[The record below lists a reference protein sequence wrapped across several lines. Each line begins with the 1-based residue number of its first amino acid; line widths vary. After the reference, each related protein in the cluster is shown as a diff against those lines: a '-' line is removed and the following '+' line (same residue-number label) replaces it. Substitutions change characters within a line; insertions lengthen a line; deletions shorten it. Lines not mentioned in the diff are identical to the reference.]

1 MERIFVTLSA
11 LLCAFSITQA
21 EYLKFTKHYE
31 DDVYEFI
38 NFLKKPFLPERFKT
52 LEFFQKAGLDHSK
65 RLTAFS
71 FKNCGG
77 MIDVRSL
84 SVQPDPLQFPGT
96 ITFSASAALNT
107 TLSAPL
113 NAKIELKK
121 KAAGIWVPLPCID
134 QIGSCSYGDI
144 CQLLEQI
151 TQCPPQLTAIGIDC
165 KCPIKAG
172 KYTLPSMSQ
181 DIGAEA
187 FPSGDY
193 EVTGTVT
200 DKDGKVA
207 ACLEVQFEELEHEF
221 PIVEPE
227 EHDAYLVDEHQMKLN
242 DESEL
247 LMDLLFRNALPER
260 FRGEDYFKTVGI
272 KKSSR
277 VEAFQWQNCGNND
290 PATVMSLSVTPDP
303 LQFPGTVNIAG
314 KLQFNSSF
322 AAPLPASLVISK
334 KAAGVWIKLPC
345 IDNFGSCDYPDLCQI
360 LSSVGD
366 CPDPITSSGLGCQC
380 PFKSGTFDVNG
391 VSFDV
396 DASAFP
402 SGDYKIRGSLT
413 TAGKEAACVEI
424 IITIS

>member
-1 MERIFVTLSA
+1 MYDTLYTHHELKFTVTLSA
-11 LLCAFSITQA
+11 LLCTFSITQA

-144 CQLLEQI
+144 CQLLEQV
-151 TQCPPQLTAIGIDC
+151 TQCPRQLTAIGIDC

-207 ACLEVQFEELEHEF
+207 ACLEVQ
-221 PIVEPE
+221 
-227 EHDAYLVDEHQMKLN
+227 
-242 DESEL
+242 
-247 LMDLLFRNALPER
+247 
-260 FRGEDYFKTVGI
+260 
-272 KKSSR
+272 
-277 VEAFQWQNCGNND
+277 
-290 PATVMSLSVTPDP
+290 LSV
-303 LQFPGTVNIAG
+303 A
-314 KLQFNSSF
+314 
-322 AAPLPASLVISK
+322 
-334 KAAGVWIKLPC
+334 
-345 IDNFGSCDYPDLCQI
+345 
-360 LSSVGD
+360 
-366 CPDPITSSGLGCQC
+366 
-380 PFKSGTFDVNG
+380 
-391 VSFDV
+391 
-396 DASAFP
+396 
-402 SGDYKIRGSLT
+402 
-413 TAGKEAACVEI
+413 
-424 IITIS
+424 